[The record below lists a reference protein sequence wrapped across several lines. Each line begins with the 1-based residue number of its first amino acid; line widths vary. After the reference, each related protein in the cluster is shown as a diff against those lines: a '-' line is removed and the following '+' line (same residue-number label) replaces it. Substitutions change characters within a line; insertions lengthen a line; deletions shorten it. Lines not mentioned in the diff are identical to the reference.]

1 MLEGTLDERFDAAL
15 THFREAMDA
24 ARGVGMTEPD
34 PETGEQWDLVHILAH
49 VSEMLEYWLAEV
61 LHVLASESEVPF
73 GRLKRSP
80 ERIARIE
87 QRAMLTV
94 EELRSEINLRAEAT
108 SDLCRLLRPEQLR
121 KKGIHPKF
129 GAMTVE
135 EIVTEFGVDHLH
147 EHAGQLELL

>member
-1 MLEGTLDERFDAAL
+1 MLEGTLDARFHAAFA
-15 THFREAMDA
+15 HFREAMDTA
-24 ARGVGMTEPD
+24 QEGGLTEPD

-61 LHVLASESEVPF
+61 LHVLAGEPEEPF

-87 QRAMLTV
+87 QSATLAV
-94 EELRSEINLRAEAT
+94 DELRSEINLRAEAT
-108 SDLCRLLRPEQLR
+108 SDLCRLLSPEQLR

-135 EIVTEFGVDHLH
+135 EIVTEFGIDHLY
-147 EHAGQLELL
+147 EHAGQLESL